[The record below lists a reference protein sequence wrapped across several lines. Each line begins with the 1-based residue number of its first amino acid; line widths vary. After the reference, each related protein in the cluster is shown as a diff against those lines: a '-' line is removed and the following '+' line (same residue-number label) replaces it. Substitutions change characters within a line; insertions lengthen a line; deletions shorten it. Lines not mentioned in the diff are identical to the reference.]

1 MPNTVVRASIHP
13 AIGIARLGSSPDEH
27 LLAPQVPNPPPRP
40 VNSSHDGHGQ
50 LKREAVE
57 FRIYGYD
64 KDDNVVA
71 ELTANNAE
79 IVWSVH
85 VANAKAAWFKFRHA
99 MDVDTL
105 KDTIVE
111 RRNPEI
117 VDPAERRKLVIDP
130 GVRSIS
136 GRNQGGA
143 AEHRFDTG
151 TFKGVPVYLGE
162 IRTCGAGRFIF
173 LGGHGVS
180 SSPGGAPP
188 FVDSDQDPF
197 GNAAD
202 WHDDIADG
210 PVDATVRVAGVDIPT
225 EGAWVISAPPNYAPD
240 LKSWRT
246 LYDVLID
253 LYVAAKWLP
262 QKANISFTEDVY
274 PILARLSG
282 LQWVNKA
289 FASVFGHRA
298 PFDFL
303 DENLIERL
311 NQIHGGTASDVFK
324 PLRVAVFKIFREQT
338 KHPSDPAAWP
348 WLYGEFV

>member
-162 IRTCGAGRFIF
+162 THLR
-173 LGGHGVS
+173 S
-180 SSPGGAPP
+180 
-188 FVDSDQDPF
+188 
-197 GNAAD
+197 
-202 WHDDIADG
+202 
-210 PVDATVRVAGVDIPT
+210 
-225 EGAWVISAPPNYAPD
+225 
-240 LKSWRT
+240 RT
-246 LYDVLID
+246 LHFPRWPRRLEFARRRSS
-253 LYVAAKWLP
+253 LCRFRSGPFRKRGG
-262 QKANISFTEDVY
+262 
-274 PILARLSG
+274 LA
-282 LQWVNKA
+282 
-289 FASVFGHRA
+289 
-298 PFDFL
+298 
-303 DENLIERL
+303 
-311 NQIHGGTASDVFK
+311 
-324 PLRVAVFKIFREQT
+324 
-338 KHPSDPAAWP
+338 
-348 WLYGEFV
+348 